1 MHTTA
6 HGETH
11 TVWNSCM
18 RRGTFAKNEAGEV
31 RQIKPNGYI
40 PNDLDVRKAIA
51 NSLNLKSLRKQS

>member
-1 MHTTA
+1 
-6 HGETH
+6 
-11 TVWNSCM
+11 M